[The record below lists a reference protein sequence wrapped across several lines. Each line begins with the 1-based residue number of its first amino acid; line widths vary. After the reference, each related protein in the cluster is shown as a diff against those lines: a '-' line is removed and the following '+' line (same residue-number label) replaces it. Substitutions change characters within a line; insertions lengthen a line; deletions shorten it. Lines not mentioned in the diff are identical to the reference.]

1 MIMSTEVKGKQLRC
15 LATLRKQKWLDI
27 RCILYTIFRSRIHW
41 RQRVRRKPIERHQT
55 LREKI
60 LETIRDAILK
70 GNMKPGERVSE
81 PELAE
86 RFGISRTPIREAF
99 RQLESE
105 GYLQV
110 IPRKGAVVA
119 SLSERDVEEFY
130 AIKIILEGFAARMA
144 AENLTPKD
152 IERLESING
161 RLQQIAA
168 EGDVKT
174 FFRVHNEFHEVFIKA
189 AGNEKLYEMITQLV
203 MRFKRLR
210 LASLS
215 QPGRMEISVEEHR
228 NMIQAF
234 KNHDGERADSLV
246 RHTATIGAGV
256 LIQSMTQADKAE
268 DKESTVL
275 EKVAE

>member
-1 MIMSTEVKGKQLRC
+1 MR
-15 LATLRKQKWLDI
+15 RKQ
-27 RCILYTIFRSRIHW
+27 
-41 RQRVRRKPIERHQT
+41 IEKHQT

-70 GNMKPGERVSE
+70 GSLKPGERVSE
-81 PELAE
+81 PDLAD

-110 IPRKGAVVA
+110 VPRKGAVVA
-119 SLSERDVEEFY
+119 SLSERDIEEFY
-130 AIKIILEGFAARMA
+130 AIKILLEGFAARMA
-144 AENLTPKD
+144 AENISEKD
-152 IERLESING
+152 IERLEVIND
-161 RLQQIAA
+161 RLWQIAK
-168 EGDVKT
+168 EGDVKN

-215 QPGRMEISVEEHR
+215 QPGRMEISAEEHR
-228 NMIQAF
+228 NMIEAF
-234 KNHDGERADSLV
+234 RRRDGDRAENLV
-246 RHTATIGAGV
+246 KRTATIGADV
-256 LIQSMTQADKAE
+256 LIQSMSQADKA
-268 DKESTVL
+268 DSKATSIL
-275 EKVAE
+275 EKIH

>member
-1 MIMSTEVKGKQLRC
+1 MR
-15 LATLRKQKWLDI
+15 RKQ
-27 RCILYTIFRSRIHW
+27 
-41 RQRVRRKPIERHQT
+41 IEKHQT

-70 GNMKPGERVSE
+70 GSLKPGERVSE
-81 PELAE
+81 PDLAD

-110 IPRKGAVVA
+110 VPRKGAVVA
-119 SLSERDVEEFY
+119 SLSERDIEEFY
-130 AIKIILEGFAARMA
+130 AIKILLEGFAARMA
-144 AENLTPKD
+144 AENISEKD
-152 IERLESING
+152 IERLEVINE
-161 RLQQIAA
+161 RLGQIAK
-168 EGDVKT
+168 EGDVKN
-174 FFRVHNEFHEVFIKA
+174 FFRIHNEFHEVFIKA

-228 NMIQAF
+228 NMIKAF
-234 KNHDGERADSLV
+234 RRRDGDRAENLV
-246 RHTATIGAGV
+246 KHTATIGADV
-256 LIQSMTQADKAE
+256 LIQSMSQADKA
-268 DKESTVL
+268 DGKATSIL
-275 EKVAE
+275 EKIH

>member
-1 MIMSTEVKGKQLRC
+1 M
-15 LATLRKQKWLDI
+15 LDNV
-27 RCILYTIFRSRIHW
+27 CILYTIDAVIAKRSFA
-41 RQRVRRKPIERHQT
+41 VRKKPIERHQT

-60 LETIRDAILK
+60 LETIRDAILR
-70 GNMKPGERVSE
+70 GSLKPGERVSE

-144 AENLTPKD
+144 AEKMSVKD
-152 IERLESING
+152 IEKLEAINEK
-161 RLQQIAA
+161 LKKLAD
-168 EGDVKT
+168 EEDVKN
-174 FFRVHNEFHEVFIKA
+174 FFKVHDEFHEVFIKA
-189 AGNEKLYEMITQLV
+189 AGNEKLLELINQLI

-215 QPGRMEISVEEHR
+215 QPGRMNVSVQEHEQL
-228 NMIQAF
+228 IEAF
-234 KNHDGERADSLV
+234 KRQDGKTADSLV
-246 RHTATIGAGV
+246 RHTATLGAKA
-256 LIQSMTQADKAE
+256 LIAGLSE
-268 DKESTVL
+268 DTERTKEL
-275 EKVAE
+275 EELIRP

>member
-1 MIMSTEVKGKQLRC
+1 MIITVVIKGKQLSQLAEKCIQFC
-15 LATLRKQKWLDI
+15 LDFL
-27 RCILYTIFRSRIHW
+27 CILYTIFKFFTLGSFT
-41 RQRVRRKPIERHQT
+41 VRRKQIERHQT

-70 GNMKPGERVSE
+70 GTLKPGERVSE

-105 GYLQV
+105 GYLKV

-130 AIKIILEGFAARMA
+130 TIKIILEGFAARMA
-144 AENLTPKD
+144 AEKLTEKD
-152 IERLESING
+152 IERLEAINN
-161 RLQQIAA
+161 RLAEIAKQ
-168 EGDVKT
+168 GDVKN
-174 FFRVHNEFHEVFIKA
+174 FFRVHNEFHEMFIKA
-189 AGNEKLYEMITQLV
+189 AGNERLSEMINQLV
-203 MRFKRLR
+203 MKFKRLR

-215 QPGRMEISVEEHR
+215 QPGRMEISVEQHR

-234 KNHDGERADSLV
+234 KKHDGDRADNLV
-246 RHTATIGAGV
+246 RHAATIGAEV
-256 LIQSMTQADKAE
+256 LIESMTPVDPEPDEPSVVTAQGAD
-268 DKESTVL
+268 
-275 EKVAE
+275 

>member
-1 MIMSTEVKGKQLRC
+1 M
-15 LATLRKQKWLDI
+15 
-27 RCILYTIFRSRIHW
+27 
-41 RQRVRRKPIERHQT
+41 RRKPIERHQT

-70 GNMKPGERVSE
+70 GTMKPGERVSE

-105 GYLQV
+105 GYLEV

-144 AENLTPKD
+144 AENLSVKD
-152 IERLESING
+152 IERLESIND
-161 RLQQIAA
+161 RLQQIAK

-189 AGNEKLYEMITQLV
+189 AGNEKLYEMINHLV
-203 MRFKRLR
+203 LRFKRLR

-234 KNHDGERADSLV
+234 KNHDGDRADSLV
-246 RHTATIGAGV
+246 RHAATIGADV
-256 LIQSMTQADKAE
+256 LIQSLNQADRAE
-268 DKESTVL
+268 GKVAPLL
-275 EKVAE
+275 EKVGGQ

>member
-1 MIMSTEVKGKQLRC
+1 MIIRERLKGKQLSG
-15 LATLRKQKWLDI
+15 LARYRGQKGLDI
-27 RCILYTIFRSRIHW
+27 SCILYTICRSQIKRSFF
-41 RQRVRRKPIERHQT
+41 VRRKQIERHQT

-70 GNMKPGERVSE
+70 GTMKPGERVSE
-81 PELAE
+81 PDLAE

-110 IPRKGAVVA
+110 VPRKGAVVA
-119 SLSERDVEEFY
+119 SLSERDIEEFY

-144 AENLTPKD
+144 ADKLTEKE
-152 IERLESING
+152 IERLESINE
-161 RLQQIAA
+161 RLHKIAS

-189 AGNEKLYEMITQLV
+189 AGNEKLSEMINQLV
-203 MRFKRLR
+203 MKFKRLR

-215 QPGRMEISVEEHR
+215 QPGRMEVSIEDHSD
-228 NMIQAF
+228 MIQAF
-234 KNHDGERADSLV
+234 KDHDGNRADSLI
-246 RHTATIGAGV
+246 RHAATIGAEV
-256 LIQSMTQADKAE
+256 LIQSMTQGETAKG
-268 DKESTVL
+268 
-275 EKVAE
+275 KVSSSH

>member
-1 MIMSTEVKGKQLRC
+1 
-15 LATLRKQKWLDI
+15 
-27 RCILYTIFRSRIHW
+27 
-41 RQRVRRKPIERHQT
+41 

-70 GNMKPGERVSE
+70 GKMKPGERVSE
-81 PELAE
+81 PDLAE

-105 GYLQV
+105 GYLKV

-144 AENLTPKD
+144 AEKLTDKE
-152 IERLESING
+152 IERLESINE
-161 RLQQIAA
+161 RLQQIAN
-168 EGDVKT
+168 EGNVKN

-189 AGNEKLYEMITQLV
+189 AGNDKLQEMINQLV
-203 MRFKRLR
+203 MKFKRLR

-215 QPGRMEISVEEHR
+215 QPGRMETSVEDHR

-234 KNHDGERADSLV
+234 KKHDGDRADSLV
-246 RHTATIGAGV
+246 RHSATIGADV
-256 LIQSMTQADKAE
+256 LIQSLDQE
-268 DKESTVL
+268 DGGGGNLSSL
-275 EKVAE
+275 

>member
-1 MIMSTEVKGKQLRC
+1 M
-15 LATLRKQKWLDI
+15 
-27 RCILYTIFRSRIHW
+27 
-41 RQRVRRKPIERHQT
+41 RRKPIERHQT

-70 GNMKPGERVSE
+70 GSMKPGERVSE

-105 GYLQV
+105 GYLEV

-119 SLSERDVEEFY
+119 SLSERDIEEFY

-144 AENLTPKD
+144 AEKLTVKD
-152 IERLESING
+152 LERLESINE
-161 RLQQIAA
+161 RLGQIAK
-168 EGDVKT
+168 EGDVKN

-189 AGNEKLYEMITQLV
+189 AGNEKLYEMISQLV

-210 LASLS
+210 LASLA

-228 NMIQAF
+228 NMIEAF
-234 KNHDGERADSLV
+234 RNHDGERADSLV
-246 RHTATIGAGV
+246 RHAATIGAGV
-256 LIQSMTQADKAE
+256 LIQSMSQADKA
-268 DKESTVL
+268 DNR
-275 EKVAE
+275 VASKFEV

>member
-1 MIMSTEVKGKQLRC
+1 MRKKQ
-15 LATLRKQKWLDI
+15 
-27 RCILYTIFRSRIHW
+27 
-41 RQRVRRKPIERHQT
+41 IERHQT

-70 GNMKPGERVSE
+70 GSLKPGERVSE
-81 PELAE
+81 PDLAE

-119 SLSERDVEEFY
+119 SLSERDIEEFY

-144 AENLTPKD
+144 AEKLTEKD
-152 IERLESING
+152 IERLESIND
-161 RLQQIAA
+161 RLQQIAQ

-189 AGNEKLYEMITQLV
+189 AGNERLYEMINQLV
-203 MRFKRLR
+203 MKFKRLR

-215 QPGRMEISVEEHR
+215 QPGRMDISVEEHR
-228 NMIQAF
+228 NMIKAF
-234 KNHDGERADSLV
+234 KKHDGEQADSLV
-246 RHTATIGAGV
+246 RHAATIGADV
-256 LIQSMTQADKAE
+256 LIQSMGKTGTDDNMGDA
-268 DKESTVL
+268 
-275 EKVAE
+275 

>member
-1 MIMSTEVKGKQLRC
+1 MMTRTKGKQLSG
-15 LATLRKQKWLDI
+15 LAVNQGQKCLDI
-27 RCILYTIFRSRIHW
+27 HCILYTIFRSQMRW
-41 RQRVRRKPIERHQT
+41 SFPVRRKPIERHQT

-70 GNMKPGERVSE
+70 GTMKPGERVSE
-81 PELAE
+81 PDLAE

-105 GYLQV
+105 GYLEV

-144 AENLTPKD
+144 AEKLSEKD
-152 IERLESING
+152 IERLESINE
-161 RLQQIAA
+161 RLKQIAK

-189 AGNEKLYEMITQLV
+189 AGNEKLFEMINHLV
-203 MRFKRLR
+203 LRFKRLR

-234 KNHDGERADSLV
+234 KNHDGDRADNLV
-246 RHTATIGAGV
+246 RHAATIGADV
-256 LIQSMTQADKAE
+256 LIQSLNQSEKPE
-268 DKESTVL
+268 NKVSSIL
-275 EKVAE
+275 EKIGH

>member
-1 MIMSTEVKGKQLRC
+1 
-15 LATLRKQKWLDI
+15 
-27 RCILYTIFRSRIHW
+27 
-41 RQRVRRKPIERHQT
+41 VRRKQIERHQT

-70 GNMKPGERVSE
+70 GSLKPGERVSE
-81 PELAE
+81 PDLAE

-110 IPRKGAVVA
+110 VPRKGAVVA
-119 SLSERDVEEFY
+119 SLSERDIEEFY

-144 AENLTPKD
+144 AEKLTGKE
-152 IERLESING
+152 IERLESINE
-161 RLQQIAA
+161 RLYKLAD

-189 AGNEKLYEMITQLV
+189 AGNDKLSEMINQLV
-203 MRFKRLR
+203 MKFKRLR

-215 QPGRMEISVEEHR
+215 QPGRMAISIEDHR
-228 NMIQAF
+228 DMIQAF
-234 KNHDGERADSLV
+234 KEHDGTRADNLI
-246 RHTATIGAGV
+246 RHAATIGADV
-256 LIQSMTQADKAE
+256 LIQSMAREKAE
-268 DKESTVL
+268 I
-275 EKVAE
+275 